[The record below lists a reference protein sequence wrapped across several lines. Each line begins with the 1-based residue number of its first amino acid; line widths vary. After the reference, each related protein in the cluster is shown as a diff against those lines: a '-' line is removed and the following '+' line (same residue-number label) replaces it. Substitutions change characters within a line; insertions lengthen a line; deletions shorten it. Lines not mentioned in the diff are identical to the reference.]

1 MKNNVILIG
10 MPGSGKSTLGVL
22 LAKSIGYSFLD
33 SDLVIQKREGRK
45 LFEIINDIG
54 IEGFIGCEESAVK
67 SIDTVET
74 VIATGG
80 SVVLSEEG
88 MEYLKKLGKI
98 VYLKVLPCDLE
109 RRIKNIKTRGI
120 VMKKN
125 ETIYDVYNVRAP
137 LYEKYADI
145 TVELDNS
152 HIEDSI
158 EKILKLLN
166 TEA

>member
-1 MKNNVILIG
+1 MSNIILIG

-54 IEGFIGCEESAVK
+54 LDGFIKCEERAIK
-67 SIDTVET
+67 SIETDET

-80 SVVLSEEG
+80 SVVLSEG
-88 MEYLKKLGKI
+88 AMEYLCGMGKV
-98 VYLKVLPCDLE
+98 VYLKVSPSDLE
-109 RRIKNIKTRGI
+109 KRIKNIKTRGI
-120 VMKKN
+120 VMKKG
-125 ETIYDVYNVRAP
+125 ETIYDVYKVRAP

-152 HIEDSI
+152 HIEDSV

-166 TEA
+166 TEE

>member
-1 MKNNVILIG
+1 MKNNIILIG

-22 LAKSIGYSFLD
+22 LAKSIGYSFID

-54 IEGFIGCEESAVK
+54 LDGFIGCEERAIL
-67 SIDTVET
+67 SIDTDGT

-80 SVVLSEEG
+80 SAVLSEKA
-88 MEYLKKLGKI
+88 MAYLSTNGKI
-98 VYLKVLPCDLE
+98 VYLKVSPLDLE
-109 RRIKNIKTRGI
+109 KRIKNIKTRGI
-120 VMKKN
+120 VMSKN
-125 ETIYDVYNVRAP
+125 ETIYDVYRVRSP

>member
-1 MKNNVILIG
+1 MSNIILIG

-54 IEGFIGCEESAVK
+54 LDGFIKCEERAVK
-67 SIDTVET
+67 SIETDET

-80 SVVLSEEG
+80 SVVLSEG
-88 MEYLKKLGKI
+88 AMEYLCGMSKV
-98 VYLKVLPCDLE
+98 VYLKLSPSDLE
-109 RRIKNIKTRGI
+109 KRIKNIKTRGI
-120 VMKKN
+120 VMKKG
-125 ETIYDVYNVRAP
+125 ETIYDVYKVRAP

-152 HIEDSI
+152 HIEDSV

-166 TEA
+166 TEE

>member
-1 MKNNVILIG
+1 MSNIILIG

-33 SDLVIQKREGRK
+33 SDLVIQKREGQK
-45 LFEIINDIG
+45 LYQIIEEVGLD
-54 IEGFIGCEESAVK
+54 GFIKREADAVK
-67 SIDTVET
+67 SIDVEGTV
-74 VIATGG
+74 VATGG

-98 VYLKVLPCDLE
+98 VYLKVLPSDLE
-109 RRIKNIKTRGI
+109 KRIKNIKTRGI
-120 VMKKN
+120 VMKKK

>member
-1 MKNNVILIG
+1 

-22 LAKSIGYSFLD
+22 LAKSIGYSFID

-45 LFEIINDIG
+45 LYEIINDIG
-54 IEGFIGCEESAVK
+54 LVGFIECEESAVK
-67 SIDTVET
+67 SIDADES

-80 SVVLSEEG
+80 SVVLSDG
-88 MEYLKKLGKI
+88 AMEYLSNMGRI
-98 VYLKVLPCDLE
+98 VYLKVSPSDLE
-109 RRIKNIKTRGI
+109 KRIKNIKTRGI
-120 VMKKN
+120 VMSKN
-125 ETIYDVYNVRAP
+125 ETIYDVYNTRSP

-166 TEA
+166 TEI

>member
-1 MKNNVILIG
+1 MSNVILIG

-54 IEGFIGCEESAVK
+54 LDGFLLREEAAVR
-67 SIDTVET
+67 SIDVTET

-80 SVVLSEEG
+80 SVVLSEG
-88 MEYLKKLGKI
+88 AMEHLYAMGKV
-98 VYLKVLPCDLE
+98 VYLKVSPSDLE
-109 RRIKNIKTRGI
+109 KRIKNIKTRGI
-120 VMKKN
+120 VMSRD
-125 ETIYDVYNVRAP
+125 ETIYDVYNARAP
-137 LYEKYADI
+137 LYEKYADV

-152 HIEDSI
+152 HIEDSV
-158 EKILKLLN
+158 EKILKYLN
-166 TEA
+166 TDI

>member
-1 MKNNVILIG
+1 MSNIILIG

-33 SDLVIQKREGRK
+33 SDLVIQKREKRK
-45 LFEIINDIG
+45 LYEIINDVG
-54 IEGFIGCEESAVK
+54 LDGFIRCEASAVK
-67 SIDTVET
+67 SIDTDDT

-88 MEYLKKLGKI
+88 MEHLSKMGKI
-98 VYLKVLPCDLE
+98 VYLKVLPEDLE

-120 VMKKN
+120 VMKKG

-137 LYEKYADI
+137 LYEKYADA

-152 HIEDSI
+152 HIEDSV